1 MVSASKGE
9 TMLEALALSAVL
21 ASGPLA
27 DATEPERAFL
37 QCVAHRESRN
47 NPKARNKR
55 SSAAGTYQFLTPT
68 WQGNAKWAKWKNTY
82 PARPYQQAHQAPA
95 WVQHLV
101 ALHSIRRGGWTHWYY
116 SGSRCNA
123 LGRALP

>member
-1 MVSASKGE
+1 
-9 TMLEALALSAVL
+9 MLEALALSAVL
-21 ASGPLA
+21 ASGPLT

-68 WQGNAKWAKWKNTY
+68 WQGNAKWAKWKGSY
-82 PARPYQQAHQAPA
+82 PARPYQKAHQAPA